1 MEVGS
6 VSGTHIGH
14 GHGGGA
20 TNMNM
25 NIGSFGLGMG
35 GTSDGKF
42 HLIHI
47 VDTLISYFVYCEFL
61 KFHIFQYF

>member
-47 VDTLISYFVYCEFL
+47 VDTLISYMFCLNVNF
-61 KFHIFQYF
+61 

>member
-47 VDTLISYFVYCEFL
+47 VDTLISYIFV
-61 KFHIFQYF
+61 